1 MGTNVQVATNVSSVN
16 TTTKFYI
23 DLNHRIQKAL
33 SALKAA
39 ATTTHI
45 VPDVM
50 PVSVASHKTANNTM
64 KQWIEI
70 FSSEH
75 LYVRTTDLIALDGGP
90 LPGAAANVHGMSREQ
105 LLALCKVG
113 TDDLTDEAVDL
124 RRLQASR
131 KFAGA
136 NAGQIGGAAG
146 TARSGAGAG
155 GAGAKS
161 ARSGTQA
168 PGAPPSGRPKSSASS
183 NQQGPKDDYD
193 YFGTMQMLGNGI
205 LCRSAS
211 RALHSSARLS
221 SFLF

>member
-1 MGTNVQVATNVSSVN
+1 MSSVN
-16 TTTKFYI
+16 TTTKFHI
-23 DLNHRIQKAL
+23 DLNHWIQKAL

-50 PVSVASHKTANNTM
+50 PASVASHKTANNTM

-75 LYVRTTDLIALDGGP
+75 LYVRTTDLIAPDGGP

-124 RRLQASR
+124 RRLQAS

-136 NAGQIGGAAG
+136 NAGQSGGAVG
-146 TARSGAGAG
+146 TSRSGAG

-205 LCRSAS
+205 LCLSAS
-211 RALHSSARLS
+211 RAFHSSARHS

>member
-1 MGTNVQVATNVSSVN
+1 M
-16 TTTKFYI
+16 
-23 DLNHRIQKAL
+23 
-33 SALKAA
+33 

-70 FSSEH
+70 FSSAH
-75 LYVRTTDLIALDGGP
+75 LYVRTTDLIAPDGGP
-90 LPGAAANVHGMSREQ
+90 LPGAAASVHGMSREQ
-105 LLALCKVG
+105 LLSLCKVG

-136 NAGQIGGAAG
+136 NSNANAGQSGGAAA

-155 GAGAKS
+155 AGAAGAGAKS

-183 NQQGPKDDYD
+183 NQQGPRDDYD
-193 YFGTMQMLGNGI
+193 YFGTMQMLGI
-205 LCRSAS
+205 LCHSAS